1 MDRREDAL
9 LQALQTNASET
20 ERWEAFKRDNESTI
34 RNLDKFAQN
43 LSVEVMVPIGRK
55 ALMPGE
61 LIHTNELLVGHY
73 EGYFSACSAHKAKE
87 ICQYRLKLAE
97 EQLKKLAVENDLWQ
111 KKLYTPFA
119 EGAVPSGD
127 QVEIM
132 EDFNEESHNKWL
144 AEHRKRMR
152 QQKQKERLEREVEPA
167 EKDNEVLRK
176 LEEREMMEELGLD
189 PDSIDEGQLH
199 DMLSQEPQKSN
210 NESSPKSLTQEEEDE
225 LWKKLEAEEQNEV
238 AELSSEAEKSL
249 KTTDKLVRQL
259 MSGETETPS
268 SKKRT
273 AGTKRNVEIQEA
285 ISEDDDDDDDGD
297 QEEEVRTIREQM
309 ALLPNEDREPFLR
322 AQLHVLKA
330 KMRKIQKVN
339 FISDELI
346 HLMNV
351 VVMLE
356 DDLQDLIFEQELEA
370 SEEEEEVAKNSH
382 LPEEPSEEILTTSEA
397 STNKRRISFAL
408 DDEKLEFRREETVAE
423 MLPNAKKNT
432 RDIIKL
438 NASVKPAGDPQPVS
452 IKTKRQ
458 SNRDILQKVE
468 RNIEFVKENQSVQD
482 FDLLNRIME
491 ESTGLINT
499 LHISFTHSG
508 AIPSPSS
515 DQSDGIP
522 EKPSDFYEKYEKDRA
537 RLNDSFPIYVNGFEG
552 EEQVKVPILSE
563 AARGSAYEDPR
574 SQFSKPNSSDIS
586 FTHSGAIPSPSSDQS
601 EDIPG
606 NPSDCYEKY
615 EKDRTQFSKPNSST
629 DPESAIKSIL
639 RNKSAVDLEPHN
651 VNQQP
656 KKGKKG
662 RKPKKKERTLDDDL
676 RDMSA
681 YQKVMHDLVEK
692 EPTAPEPLPPGK
704 FIDSHAPKKRVSRFK
719 EQRALNKT

>member
-73 EGYFSACSAHKAKE
+73 EGYFSACSAFKAKE

-127 QVEIM
+127 QVEIV

-152 QQKQKERLEREVEPA
+152 QEKQKERLEREVEPA

-189 PDSIDEGQLH
+189 PDNIDEGQLH

-225 LWKKLEAEEQNEV
+225 LWKKLEAEEQNEA
-238 AELSSEAEKSL
+238 AELSSEAEESL

-285 ISEDDDDDDDGD
+285 IAEDDDDDDDGD

-370 SEEEEEVAKNSH
+370 SEEEEEVVKNSH
-382 LPEEPSEEILTTSEA
+382 LPEEPSEELLTAPEA

-423 MLPNAKKNT
+423 MLPNAKKNS

-438 NASVKPAGDPQPVS
+438 DAPVKPAGDPQPVS

-458 SNRDILQKVE
+458 SNQDILQKVE

-522 EKPSDFYEKYEKDRA
+522 GKPSDFYEKYEKDRA

-552 EEQVKVPILSE
+552 EEQVKVPMMSE
-563 AARGSAYEDPR
+563 AARGSTYEDPR
-574 SQFSKPNSSDIS
+574 SQGRSYIS
-586 FTHSGAIPSPSSDQS
+586 FTHSGAIPSPSNANQSDY
-601 EDIPG
+601 IPG
-606 NPSDCYEKY
+606 NPSDCYEK
-615 EKDRTQFSKPNSST
+615 DRAQFSEPNSST
-629 DPESAIKSIL
+629 DPESAVKSIL

-662 RKPKKKERTLDDDL
+662 RKQKKKERTLDDDL

>member
-1 MDRREDAL
+1 
-9 LQALQTNASET
+9 
-20 ERWEAFKRDNESTI
+20 
-34 RNLDKFAQN
+34 
-43 LSVEVMVPIGRK
+43 
-55 ALMPGE
+55 
-61 LIHTNELLVGHY
+61 
-73 EGYFSACSAHKAKE
+73 
-87 ICQYRLKLAE
+87 
-97 EQLKKLAVENDLWQ
+97 
-111 KKLYTPFA
+111 
-119 EGAVPSGD
+119 
-127 QVEIM
+127 M

-152 QQKQKERLEREVEPA
+152 QQKQKERLEREAEPVK
-167 EKDNEVLRK
+167 KDNEVLRK

-189 PDSIDEGQLH
+189 PDNIDEDQLH
-199 DMLSQEPQKSN
+199 DMLNQEPLKST

-225 LWKKLEAEEQNEV
+225 LWKKLEAEEQNE
-238 AELSSEAEKSL
+238 ADELSSEAEESL
-249 KTTDKLVRQL
+249 KTTDNLVRQL

-273 AGTKRNVEIQEA
+273 AGTNRNVEIQDP
-285 ISEDDDDDDDGD
+285 ISEDDGDDDDEGD

-309 ALLPNEDREPFLR
+309 SLLPNEDREPFLR

-356 DDLQDLIFEQELEA
+356 DDLQDLVFEQELEA
-370 SEEEEEVAKNSH
+370 SEEEEEVVENNH
-382 LPEEPSEEILTTSEA
+382 LPDEPSKELSTVSES

-423 MLPNAKKNT
+423 MLPNAKKNS

-438 NASVKPAGDPQPVS
+438 NAPLKPAGDPQPAS

-458 SNRDILQKVE
+458 TTQDILQKVE

-522 EKPSDFYEKYEKDRA
+522 GKPSDFYVRYEKDRA
-537 RLNDSFPIYVNGFEG
+537 RPNDSFPIYVNGFEG
-552 EEQVKVPILSE
+552 EEHVKVPIMSE

-574 SQFSKPNSSDIS
+574 SQVRS
-586 FTHSGAIPSPSSDQS
+586 
-601 EDIPG
+601 
-606 NPSDCYEKY
+606 C
-615 EKDRTQFSKPNSST
+615 
-629 DPESAIKSIL
+629 
-639 RNKSAVDLEPHN
+639 
-651 VNQQP
+651 
-656 KKGKKG
+656 
-662 RKPKKKERTLDDDL
+662 
-676 RDMSA
+676 
-681 YQKVMHDLVEK
+681 
-692 EPTAPEPLPPGK
+692 
-704 FIDSHAPKKRVSRFK
+704 
-719 EQRALNKT
+719 

>member
-1 MDRREDAL
+1 MARPTVTLSSQATITMDRREDAL

-20 ERWEAFKRDNESTI
+20 ERWEAFQRDNESTI

-87 ICQYRLKLAE
+87 ICQHRLKLAE
-97 EQLKKLAVENDLWQ
+97 EQLEKLAVENDLWQ
-111 KKLYTPFA
+111 KKLNTPFA

-127 QVEIM
+127 QVEIV

-144 AEHRKRMR
+144 AEHRKRVR
-152 QQKQKERLEREVEPA
+152 QQKQKERLAREAEPP

-189 PDSIDEGQLH
+189 PDNIDEGQLH
-199 DMLSQEPQKSN
+199 QMLSHEPQKSI
-210 NESSPKSLTQEEEDE
+210 NESSPKSLTQTEEEE
-225 LWKKLEAEEQNEV
+225 LWKKLEAEEQQEA
-238 AELSSEAEKSL
+238 AELSSEAEESL
-249 KTTDKLVRQL
+249 QTTDKLVRQL

-268 SKKRT
+268 SKKRV
-273 AGTKRNVEIQEA
+273 AGISRTVEVQET
-285 ISEDDDDDDDGD
+285 ISEDDDDDGD
-297 QEEEVRTIREQM
+297 QEEEVQTIREQM
-309 ALLPNEDREPFLR
+309 CLLPNEEREPFLR
-322 AQLHVLKA
+322 AQLQVLKA

-356 DDLQDLIFEQELEA
+356 DDLQDMIFEQELEA
-370 SEEEEEVAKNSH
+370 SEEEEVVEDNR
-382 LPEEPSEEILTTSEA
+382 LPEEPNEELVTVPEA

-408 DDEKLEFRREETVAE
+408 SDEKLEFRREETVAE
-423 MLPNAKKNT
+423 MLPNAKKKS
-432 RDIIKL
+432 RDIVKL
-438 NASVKPAGDPQPVS
+438 NAPVKPAGNPQPVS
-452 IKTKRQ
+452 IKTERQ
-458 SNRDILQKVE
+458 TNLDIMQKVE

-499 LHISFTHSG
+499 LHIGFTHSG
-508 AIPSPSS
+508 AIPSPRS
-515 DQSDGIP
+515 DQSDDIP
-522 EKPSDFYEKYEKDRA
+522 GSPSDFYDKYERERS

-552 EEQVKVPILSE
+552 EEQVKVPIMSE
-563 AARGSAYEDPR
+563 ASRGSAYEDPR
-574 SQFSKPNSSDIS
+574 SQFSKPNSSEGD
-586 FTHSGAIPSPSSDQS
+586 T
-601 EDIPG
+601 
-606 NPSDCYEKY
+606 
-615 EKDRTQFSKPNSST
+615 T
-629 DPESAIKSIL
+629 DPESTTKSIL

-656 KKGKKG
+656 KKGRKG
-662 RKPKKKERTLDDDL
+662 RKQKKKERTLDDDL

>member
-20 ERWEAFKRDNESTI
+20 ERWEAFKRDNESTV

-127 QVEIM
+127 QVEIV

-189 PDSIDEGQLH
+189 PDNIDEGQLH

-210 NESSPKSLTQEEEDE
+210 NESSLKSLTQEEEDE
-225 LWKKLEAEEQNEV
+225 LWKKLEAEEQNEA
-238 AELSSEAEKSL
+238 AELSSEAEESL

-273 AGTKRNVEIQEA
+273 AGTKKNVEIQEA

-322 AQLHVLKA
+322 AQLYVLKA

-370 SEEEEEVAKNSH
+370 SEEEEVVVENSH
-382 LPEEPSEEILTTSEA
+382 LPEEPNEELLTAPEA

-423 MLPNAKKNT
+423 MLPNAKKNS

-438 NASVKPAGDPQPVS
+438 NAPVKPAGDPQPVS

-458 SNRDILQKVE
+458 SNQDILQKVE

-522 EKPSDFYEKYEKDRA
+522 GKPSDFYDKYEKDRA

-586 FTHSGAIPSPSSDQS
+586 CTHSGAIPSPSSDQS
-601 EDIPG
+601 RDIPG

-615 EKDRTQFSKPNSST
+615 EKDRAQFSKPDSST

-662 RKPKKKERTLDDDL
+662 RKQKKKERTLDDDL

>member
-20 ERWEAFKRDNESTI
+20 ERWEAFKRDYESTV

-127 QVEIM
+127 QVEIV

-189 PDSIDEGQLH
+189 PDNIDEGQLH

-225 LWKKLEAEEQNEV
+225 LWKKLEAEEQNEA
-238 AELSSEAEKSL
+238 AELSSEAEESL

-285 ISEDDDDDDDGD
+285 IAEDDDDDDDGD

-370 SEEEEEVAKNSH
+370 SEEEEEVVKNSH
-382 LPEEPSEEILTTSEA
+382 LPEEPSEELLTAPEA

-423 MLPNAKKNT
+423 MLPNAKKNS

-438 NASVKPAGDPQPVS
+438 DAPVKPAGDPQPVS

-458 SNRDILQKVE
+458 SNQDILQKVE

-522 EKPSDFYEKYEKDRA
+522 GKPSDFYEKYEKDRA

-552 EEQVKVPILSE
+552 EEQVKVPIMSE

-586 FTHSGAIPSPSSDQS
+586 CTHSGAIPSPSNDQS
-601 EDIPG
+601 DYIPG
-606 NPSDCYEKY
+606 NPSDCYEK
-615 EKDRTQFSKPNSST
+615 DRAQFSEPNSST
-629 DPESAIKSIL
+629 DPESAVKSIL

-662 RKPKKKERTLDDDL
+662 RKQKKKERTLDDDL